1 MKVVRYAG
9 TMVCLFNVIISSLI
23 STVYPIS
30 IFGESHQGRRVAKAL
45 LAFAIDPLPLYNV
58 MGGGGVKGGTKL
70 NGEFTT

>member
-1 MKVVRYAG
+1 
-9 TMVCLFNVIISSLI
+9 MVCLFNVIISSLI

-58 MGGGGVKGGTKL
+58 MGGGG
-70 NGEFTT
+70 